1 MAAAWDAST
10 NGGML
15 AYIIRREGLVTDEVR
30 DVVAQHRKAL
40 RSAGA
45 AARQAGHQGDARLQD
60 LDADYAAALAALA
73 ADLKA
78 LVPNP
83 FTA

>member
-10 NGGML
+10 NGSML
-15 AYIIRREGLVTDEVR
+15 VYIIRAEGLQTDEVLAI
-30 DVVAQHRKAL
+30 VAQHRKAL
-40 RSAGA
+40 RSAGRA
-45 AARQAGHQGDARLQD
+45 AKQAGHQGDARLQD

-73 ADLKA
+73 TDLKA

-83 FTA
+83 FSA